1 MYMVGLSHT
10 TRMLFSTLTVMISV
24 PAATKLM
31 HWCVT
36 IVNSVFVMEI
46 PLIFTLTFAFFFVMG
61 GISGMMVA
69 HTGMDILFHDTFYV
83 IGHFHVMFA
92 GSAML
97 GIFSAFYFYFP
108 VLYGVKFSRIYAYIH
123 YTYYSLGQ
131 LLIIIPMLWLGYC
144 GQPRRILDYPS
155 SLGGWHSI
163 SSAGHLITVA
173 GVLAF
178 FIMIYDSVR
187 QAKPTIR
194 NTFGVT
200 RFNTRLNFYL
210 FEISRLSFIQQKNFH
225 NFRVKT
231 SYTKNHNKPS
241 LLMSDL
247 DTTLFSYQF
256 IKM

>member
-1 MYMVGLSHT
+1 
-10 TRMLFSTLTVMISV
+10 
-24 PAATKLM
+24 
-31 HWCVT
+31 
-36 IVNSVFVMEI
+36 
-46 PLIFTLTFAFFFVMG
+46 
-61 GISGMMVA
+61 
-69 HTGMDILFHDTFYV
+69 
-83 IGHFHVMFA
+83 
-92 GSAML
+92 
-97 GIFSAFYFYFP
+97 
-108 VLYGVKFSRIYAYIH
+108 
-123 YTYYSLGQ
+123 
-131 LLIIIPMLWLGYC
+131 
-144 GQPRRILDYPS
+144 
-155 SLGGWHSI
+155 
-163 SSAGHLITVA
+163 
-173 GVLAF
+173 
-178 FIMIYDSVR
+178 MIYDSVR

>member
-1 MYMVGLSHT
+1 
-10 TRMLFSTLTVMISV
+10 
-24 PAATKLM
+24 
-31 HWCVT
+31 
-36 IVNSVFVMEI
+36 
-46 PLIFTLTFAFFFVMG
+46 
-61 GISGMMVA
+61 
-69 HTGMDILFHDTFYV
+69 
-83 IGHFHVMFA
+83 
-92 GSAML
+92 ML
-97 GIFSAFYFYFP
+97 GIYSAFYFYFP

-131 LLIIIPMLWLGYC
+131 LFIIIPMLWLGYC
-144 GQPRRILDYPS
+144 GQPRRCLDYPS

-210 FEISRLSFIQQKNFH
+210 FEISRLSFIQRKNFH
-225 NFRVKT
+225 NFRIKT
-231 SYTKNHNKPS
+231 PYQHNFKKSS
-241 LLMSDL
+241 LFISDL

-256 IKM
+256 VKKN